1 MLNENLINIENNN
14 NNDLSNISQYINTQ
28 YSNDIQLL
36 IEMGF
41 SSKIVKKH
49 MPF

>member
-1 MLNENLINIENNN
+1 MLNEKLINIENN
-14 NNDLSNISQYINTQ
+14 NNDLSNISQYINSQ

-41 SSKIVKKH
+41 SK
-49 MPF
+49 